1 MEVVLSEDTSRGG
14 ARAPGAPPRLLFAYV
29 ALVSLLGLLGL
40 VVATVRTDWSGIA
53 SSPFLGATVFLV
65 LAAIVGELRP
75 LVLTRNDQPSET
87 LSTSAPFVLA
97 LVPIAGVGVAVL
109 VQAVASIA
117 DDLMWR
123 RDWRKSAFNTGQYV
137 LSVLTARLV
146 FCLITGEP
154 FFGPPRPVSSSEI
167 LPLLAG
173 GMAMVLVNRFLV
185 AFVIKLASGQSLR
198 AVVGHDARF
207 HAATHLVLLCI
218 GGVAA
223 DVAED
228 GAAVL
233 VLLAAPVAA
242 VYLTT
247 DAAIRHAHQAW
258 HDSLT
263 NLGNRDRLH
272 QQLGR
277 AMPGSASD
285 HGAGSGPGLVLLD
298 LDHFKDINDTL
309 GHPVGDQL
317 LKQVADR
324 LRNAVEDDDVEPCR
338 LGGDEFAVVVD
349 GDLSQTLAV
358 AHALLASLEQPM
370 RLGELELLVRA
381 SAGVAVA
388 PEHGADA
395 ETLMKNADI
404 ALYHAKLER
413 DRISAYSAEFDVNTV
428 ERLQLL
434 ADLRTALDTGQL
446 TVAFQPQV
454 DLVTR
459 RTVGLEALVRWE
471 HPTRGFVPPDD
482 FIPLAENSGLIG
494 ELTTHVLDIALSAL
508 ADWRDLGHD
517 VLLAVNLAARQMS
530 DLALPRTVQDA
541 LTRHD
546 IPAAALILEVT
557 ETGIL
562 SDPARVD
569 AVITALRET
578 GVAIAVDDYGTGHA
592 SLNYLKRLEIDELKV
607 DRSFVS
613 DMGSDHHDFV
623 IVRSTI
629 ALARDLGLRVVAEGI
644 EDEETTTALRDM
656 GCHVGQG
663 YHLGRPTTRAAV
675 VARLDAER
683 ATVGARTRSD
693 GGPDEPV
700 LPAVP
705 RARGAAD

>member
-1 MEVVLSEDTSRGG
+1 MITRTAWSEVFASPYLAAT
-14 ARAPGAPPRLLFAYV
+14 LF
-29 ALVSLLGLLGL
+29 L
-40 VVATVRTDWSGIA
+40 VV
-53 SSPFLGATVFLV
+53 
-65 LAAIVGELRP
+65 AAIVGELRP
-75 LVLTRNDQPSET
+75 LVLTRNDQPAES

-97 LVPIAGVGVAVL
+97 LVSIAGVGVAVT
-109 VQAVASIA
+109 VQALASFV
-117 DDLMWR
+117 DDLIWR

-137 LSVLTARLV
+137 LSVLAARLV
-146 FCLITGEP
+146 FCLISGEP
-154 FFGPPRPVSSSEI
+154 FFGPPVAVGPSHI

-173 GMAMVLVNRFLV
+173 GVAMVFVNRFLV
-185 AFVIKLASGQSLR
+185 AFVIALAARQPLR
-198 AVVGHDARF
+198 AVVAQDARF
-207 HAATHLVLLCI
+207 HAATHLVLLCV

-228 GAAVL
+228 GVAILA
-233 VLLAAPVAA
+233 LLAAPVAA

-263 NLGNRDRLH
+263 NLGNRDRLQ
-272 QQLGR
+272 QQLAR
-277 AMPGSASD
+277 AM
-285 HGAGSGPGLVLLD
+285 GAGDRTGSPDAGPGLVLLD

-309 GHPVGDQL
+309 GHPVGDHL

-324 LRNAVEDDDVEPCR
+324 LRGAVDLEPCR

-349 GDLSQTLAV
+349 GGLDETLQV
-358 AHALLASLEQPM
+358 AQALLASLEQPM
-370 RLGELELLVRA
+370 RIGDLELLVRA

-388 PEHGADA
+388 PTHGADA

-428 ERLQLL
+428 DRLQLL
-434 ADLRTALDTGQL
+434 ADLRTALDTDQL
-446 TVAFQPQV
+446 AVAYQPQV

-459 RTVGLEALVRWE
+459 RTVGVEALVRWN
-471 HPTRGFVPPDD
+471 HPARGLVPPDD

-494 ELTTHVLDIALSAL
+494 ELTTYVLDAALSSL
-508 ADWRDLGHD
+508 AVWRASGHQDL
-517 VLLAVNLAARQMS
+517 LIAVNLSARQLS
-530 DLALPRTVQDA
+530 DLALPRSVQEVLA
-541 LTRHD
+541 RHD
-546 IPAAALILEVT
+546 VPPSALILEVT

-569 AVITALRET
+569 AVIAALREM

-592 SLNYLKRLEIDELKV
+592 SLSYLKRLEIDELKV

-644 EDEETTTALRDM
+644 EDENTAHTLRDL

-663 YHLGRPTTRAAV
+663 FHLGRPTTARAV
-675 VARLDAER
+675 LERLDSER
-683 ATVGARTRSD
+683 ASPGVPTARS
-693 GGPDEPV
+693 
-700 LPAVP
+700 AP
-705 RARGAAD
+705 R

>member
-1 MEVVLSEDTSRGG
+1 LLS
-14 ARAPGAPPRLLFAYV
+14 PYV
-29 ALVSLLGLLGL
+29 AAVGLAGL
-40 VVATVRTDWSGIA
+40 AVIVAVAIGTDWAGLPQRLDA
-53 SSPFLGATVFLV
+53 LPVAFLL
-65 LAAIVGELRP
+65 LAAIAGEVRP
-75 LVLTRNDQPSET
+75 LTIHRDDEPVET

-97 LVPIAGVGVAVL
+97 LVPVAGLSVALVGQL
-109 VQAVASIA
+109 VASAA
-117 DDLMWR
+117 DDLLNK
-123 RDWRKSAFNTGQYV
+123 RDLRKSVFNTAQYAV
-137 LSVLTARLV
+137 SVLTAGVV
-146 FCLITGEP
+146 FAGLTQ
-154 FFGPPRPVSSSEI
+154 RH
-167 LPLLAG
+167 LLAG
-173 GMAMVLVNRFLV
+173 PSAFSLEQIPALLVAGVAMVLVNRLLV
-185 AFVIKLASGQSLR
+185 AVVVSMVTRQSLR
-198 AVVGHDARF
+198 TTIQEDARF
-207 HAATHLVLLCI
+207 YLATHVVLLCI

-228 GAAVL
+228 GLGVL
-233 VLLAAPVAA
+233 VLLVAPVVA

-247 DAAIRHAHQAW
+247 AAAMRHAYDAA

-263 NLGNRDRLH
+263 GLGNRDRL
-272 QQLGR
+272 QAMLAR
-277 AMPGSASD
+277 AMSQDA
-285 HGAGSGPGLVLLD
+285 AGSTARKEGTAGPGLVLLD

-324 LRNAVEDDDVEPCR
+324 LRLAVEDDDVEPCR

-349 GDLSQTLAV
+349 GDLDQTLAV

-388 PEHGADA
+388 PAHGTDA

-413 DRISAYSAEFDVNTV
+413 DRISAYSSEFDVNTV

-434 ADLRTALDTGQL
+434 ADLRTALDTGRL
-446 TVAFQPQV
+446 TVAYQPQV
-454 DLVTR
+454 DLTTR
-459 RTVGLEALVRWE
+459 RTVGVEALVRWE

-494 ELTTHVLDIALSAL
+494 ELTTYVLDTALTAL
-508 ADWRDLGHD
+508 ADWRSRGHD
-517 VLLAVNLAARQMS
+517 VLLAVNLSARQMS
-530 DLALPRTVQDA
+530 DLALPRAVRDA
-541 LTRHD
+541 LDRHD

-613 DMGSDHHDFV
+613 DMGNDHHDFV

-644 EDEETTTALRDM
+644 EDEQTAGSLRDM

-663 YHLGRPTTRAAV
+663 YHLGRPTTCSDV
-675 VARLDAER
+675 VMRLDAER
-683 ATVGARTRSD
+683 TVTSVPNARSASD
-693 GGPDEPV
+693 
-700 LPAVP
+700 
-705 RARGAAD
+705 